1 MITNF
6 INAFFVLDITMVNII
21 SFENTYYYPSAQL
34 QRGLDT
40 LVRFPDGEF
49 KRDSIP
55 NSTVWVYNP
64 AQHKYNPDILAGD
77 AGCGIAAFF
86 IDEVDPKGAAD
97 TIFEKLARKG
107 ILGRGNHFVD
117 ICSAY
122 ESASQDAEPKPP
134 HNILLVHTH
143 GDNRDIRN
151 PTTVREAQKRQ
162 QYAEEF
168 REYLGNQ
175 LAADIGSKTCRML
188 GNWTHNSVEETE
200 EGIIYR
206 KGVVKVEPKKLY
218 ILPAN
223 IGEMILFYTV
233 SDQHPLKLPPYS
245 SMPHAT
251 GRAGPR
257 GQMKVFLEEVRE
269 MRRQT
274 WIPYIPAGISDA
286 ALRSEHPSCFNN
298 GESIYRKLGLE
309 NRFYV
314 SVGECQILSY
324 VGKV

>member
-1 MITNF
+1 
-6 INAFFVLDITMVNII
+6 MVNIV
-21 SFENTYYYPSAQL
+21 SFEDTHYYPPHQL
-34 QRGLDT
+34 QSGLDT

-55 NSTVWVYNP
+55 NSTVWVYN
-64 AQHKYNPDILAGD
+64 AAGHRYKQEILEGD

-86 IDEVDPKGAAD
+86 IDEVNPREAAD
-97 TIFEKLARKG
+97 TIFEKLSEKG

-122 ESASQDAEPKPP
+122 DSASQDAKPKPP

-143 GDNRDIRN
+143 GDNRDTTI
-151 PTTVREAQKRQ
+151 PTTIKEAQQRQ
-162 QYAEEF
+162 QYAETF
-168 REYLGNQ
+168 REYLGHQ
-175 LAADIGSKTCRML
+175 LAANIGSRSCKIL
-188 GNWTHNSVEETE
+188 GDWTHNSVEETE

-206 KGVVKVEPKKLY
+206 KGVVKVEPMKVY
-218 ILPAN
+218 ILPES
-223 IGEMILFYTV
+223 IGAMVLFYTV
-233 SDQHPLKLPPYS
+233 ADSPPLQLPPYL

-257 GQMKVFLEEVRE
+257 GQMKVSLEEVRE
-269 MRRQT
+269 MRKQP
-274 WIPYIPAGISDA
+274 WIPYIPAGISDT

-298 GESIYRKLGLE
+298 GDKIFRKLGLE
-309 NRFYV
+309 NKFYV